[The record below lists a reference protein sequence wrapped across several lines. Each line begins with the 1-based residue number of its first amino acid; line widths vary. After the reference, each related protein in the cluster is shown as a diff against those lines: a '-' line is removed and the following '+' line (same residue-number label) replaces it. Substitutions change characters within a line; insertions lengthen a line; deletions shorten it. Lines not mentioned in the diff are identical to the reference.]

1 MRALVFAVALA
12 GCATAPANPCSM
24 ATDHVAACTDEAP
37 AFRTGACNEHRAD
50 SLLELDC
57 TQLRHVAEAAKANGW
72 WDDFLC
78 ELEFADHCTMT
89 SRPELHTLVG
99 AVHHLDDSP
108 AVAVYVRVIQ
118 DGKPDSV
125 RGTWTFDGGLF
136 AFTDLEEQ
144 SYRLEVALAPTAAT
158 LMSRM
163 VSGETYLELQAPIPQ
178 P

>member
-1 MRALVFAVALA
+1 
-12 GCATAPANPCSM
+12 M

-50 SLLELDC
+50 ALLELDC

-78 ELEFADHCTMT
+78 ELEFSDHCTST
-89 SRPELHTLVG
+89 PAPDLHTLVG
-99 AVHHLDDSP
+99 AIHHLDDSP

-118 DGKPDSV
+118 DGKPDDV
-125 RGTWTFDGGLF
+125 RGSWTFDGGLF
-136 AFTDLEEQ
+136 AFPDLEDRP
-144 SYRLEVALAPTAAT
+144 YRLEVALAPTSAT

-163 VSGETYLELQAPIPQ
+163 VSGASETYVELQAPIPR